1 MVELMRQLWLTLP
14 DVSTGENRS
23 GESNETNVNGGNQ
36 SIRDDDIGV
45 EMLCTVS
52 IKLAR
57 DMVSIKMGANERQG
71 AGPSDTSLP
80 AEESSCRMQ

>member
-1 MVELMRQLWLTLP
+1 M
-14 DVSTGENRS
+14 
-23 GESNETNVNGGNQ
+23 NGGNQ

-57 DMVSIKMGANERQG
+57 DMISIKMGADEEQG
-71 AGPSDTSLP
+71 AGPSNTSLS
-80 AEESSCRMQ
+80 AEERFCRMQ

>member
-1 MVELMRQLWLTLP
+1 M
-14 DVSTGENRS
+14 
-23 GESNETNVNGGNQ
+23 NGGNQ

-57 DMVSIKMGANERQG
+57 DMILIKMGADEKQG
-71 AGPSDTSLP
+71 AGPSNTSLS
-80 AEESSCRMQ
+80 AEERLCGM